1 MKGHEPPDEEHIYT
15 KQFYSLELLHT
26 EVEKDMNLQ
35 TKNTSTLNNFTHLS
49 SLMLKW
55 KRT

>member
-1 MKGHEPPDEEHIYT
+1 MKGHEPPDEERIYT

-35 TKNTSTLNNFTHLS
+35 TKNTSTLSNFTHLS